1 MEHVLFANH
10 SLIFIPWFTVGLMV
24 LMAINHRLLYLT
36 ICEADRYEV
45 KFEGGRYDTVACAL
59 IPMGFHGAFLHA
71 NLGHLSLSGCLNPSE
86 VVKLKEENLMY
97 SAMREKEVKEQ
108 KALQL
113 QVPDFAGEQMFFF

>member
-59 IPMGFHGAFLHA
+59 IPMGFHGFSWCISPCKSRA
-71 NLGHLSLSGCLNPSE
+71 S
-86 VVKLKEENLMY
+86 
-97 SAMREKEVKEQ
+97 
-108 KALQL
+108 
-113 QVPDFAGEQMFFF
+113 VPEWLLESQ